1 MLITSFVIVVLW
13 DIAIVLFVVV
23 LQIFTPATVDRS
35 EIVLVKK
42 YKRILFVAN
51 IFQSSKFSSVYS

>member
-13 DIAIVLFVVV
+13 DTAIVLFVVV
-23 LQIFTPATVDRS
+23 LQILTPATVDRS

>member
-13 DIAIVLFVVV
+13 DTAIVLFVVV
-23 LQIFTPATVDRS
+23 LQIFTLATGDRS

-42 YKRILFVAN
+42 YKWILFVAN

>member
-13 DIAIVLFVVV
+13 DTAIVLFVVV
-23 LQIFTPATVDRS
+23 LQISTPATVDRS

>member
-13 DIAIVLFVVV
+13 DTAIVLFVVV

-42 YKRILFVAN
+42 YKWILFVAN
-51 IFQSSKFSSVYS
+51 IFRSSKFSSVYS

>member
-42 YKRILFVAN
+42 IQMD
-51 IFQSSKFSSVYS
+51 IICC